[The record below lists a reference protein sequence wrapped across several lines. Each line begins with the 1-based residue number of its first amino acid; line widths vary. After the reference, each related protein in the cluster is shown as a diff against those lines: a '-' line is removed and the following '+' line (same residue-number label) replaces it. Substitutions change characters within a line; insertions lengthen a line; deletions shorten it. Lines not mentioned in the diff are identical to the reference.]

1 MAGGAA
7 GVLGAWRGVSLD
19 VRETTGWEAAHRR
32 AAGVPR
38 PDRGPVRR
46 GLLLSLDRGRLHRGR
61 RQGALRPLHQGDRG
75 AGVRR
80 PDPQRAGAVG
90 AGRHGPALL
99 RHRGSHH
106 ASGNPLPAVR
116 PDRLGGGGGLGRPVP
131 DLAARR
137 LPGAPRRPARPGP
150 RRPGLDPRPAAR
162 RAARRA
168 QRGRRRMTS
177 AHAPVLLNEVVD
189 ALQPRAGQTVVDG
202 TFGAG
207 GYSRALLA
215 TGARVIAFDRDPT
228 ARRFAQG
235 LPAERFRL
243 VERRFSELDAETGE
257 GAVDAVVF
265 DIGVSSMQLDEAER
279 GFSFMRDG
287 PLDMRMAADGPTA
300 ADLVN
305 EAEPAEL
312 ARILFVYG
320 EERESRRIARAIARR
335 REEQPFTR
343 TLELAEFIEK
353 ALGGRRGAKVH
364 PATRSF
370 QAIRIAVNEE
380 LSELEAGLAAAERA
394 LKTGGRLCVVTF
406 HSLEDR
412 IVKTFF
418 AVRAGKTPA
427 GSRHAPPVE
436 AAAAPSFQLLF
447 NGAQAP
453 SAAELAA
460 NPRARSAKLRAA
472 VRTDAPVWRAAA

>member
-1 MAGGAA
+1 M
-7 GVLGAWRGVSLD
+7 
-19 VRETTGWEAAHRR
+19 T
-32 AAGVPR
+32 
-38 PDRGPVRR
+38 
-46 GLLLSLDRGRLHRGR
+46 
-61 RQGALRPLHQGDRG
+61 
-75 AGVRR
+75 
-80 PDPQRAGAVG
+80 
-90 AGRHGPALL
+90 
-99 RHRGSHH
+99 
-106 ASGNPLPAVR
+106 
-116 PDRLGGGGGLGRPVP
+116 
-131 DLAARR
+131 
-137 LPGAPRRPARPGP
+137 AP
-150 RRPGLDPRPAAR
+150 
-162 RAARRA
+162 
-168 QRGRRRMTS
+168 
-177 AHAPVLLNEVVD
+177 HAPVMLDEVVD

-207 GYSRALLA
+207 GYSRGILA
-215 TGARVIAFDRDPT
+215 TGASVIAFDRDPT
-228 ARRFAQG
+228 ARRFAEG

-243 VERRFSELDAETGE
+243 VERRFSELADETGE
-257 GAVDAVVF
+257 GAIDAVVF

-287 PLDMRMAADGPTA
+287 PLDMRMAATGPTA

-305 EAEPAEL
+305 EAEPTEL

-353 ALGGRRGAKVH
+353 AVGGRRGAKVH

-394 LKTGGRLCVVTF
+394 LKTGGPLVVVTF

-418 AVRAGKTPA
+418 SVRAGKTPA
-427 GSRHAPPVE
+427 GSRHAPPV
-436 AAAAPSFQLLF
+436 AAGAAPSFQLSF
-447 NGAQAP
+447 NGALTP

-472 VRTDAPVWRAAA
+472 VRTEAPVWRAAA

>member
-1 MAGGAA
+1 MQPTAGKT
-7 GVLGAWRGVSLD
+7 L
-19 VRETTGWEAAHRR
+19 
-32 AAGVPR
+32 
-38 PDRGPVRR
+38 
-46 GLLLSLDRGRLHRGR
+46 
-61 RQGALRPLHQGDRG
+61 
-75 AGVRR
+75 
-80 PDPQRAGAVG
+80 
-90 AGRHGPALL
+90 
-99 RHRGSHH
+99 
-106 ASGNPLPAVR
+106 
-116 PDRLGGGGGLGRPVP
+116 
-131 DLAARR
+131 
-137 LPGAPRRPARPGP
+137 
-150 RRPGLDPRPAAR
+150 
-162 RAARRA
+162 
-168 QRGRRRMTS
+168 
-177 AHAPVLLNEVVD
+177 
-189 ALQPRAGQTVVDG
+189 VDG

-215 TGARVIAFDRDPT
+215 KGAGVIAFDRDPS
-228 ARRFAQG
+228 AARFAEG
-235 LPAERFRL
+235 LPADRFRL

-257 GAVDAVVF
+257 AAVDGVVL

-287 PLDMRMAADGPTA
+287 PLDMRMAAEGPTA

-305 EAEPAEL
+305 ETETAEL

-394 LKTGGRLCVVTF
+394 LKSGGRLCVVTF

-412 IVKTFF
+412 IVKTFL

-436 AAAAPSFQLLF
+436 AGAVPSFQLLF
-447 NGAQAP
+447 NGHQGP

-472 VRTDAPVWRAAA
+472 VRTDAAVWRAAA